1 MLSWA
6 VQHAVQLRK
15 VVLKDAAAAHVAL
28 FSALSTLQCCDLYL
42 TLQEKGLDLQ
52 PIGARK
58 GLQSLK
64 LCYGMFSNLHF
75 AVHLTS
81 LELCSHATNELECQC
96 LTCLWE
102 LVLDG

>member
-1 MLSWA
+1 M
-6 VQHAVQLRK
+6 QHAVQLRK

-28 FSALSTLQCCDLYL
+28 LSALSRLQCCDLSL
-42 TLQEKGLDLQ
+42 TLQEKGLDLR
-52 PIGARK
+52 PIGACK

-64 LCYGMFSNLHF
+64 LRYGMFSNLHF

-81 LELCSHATNELECQC
+81 LEVYCSHATNELECQC